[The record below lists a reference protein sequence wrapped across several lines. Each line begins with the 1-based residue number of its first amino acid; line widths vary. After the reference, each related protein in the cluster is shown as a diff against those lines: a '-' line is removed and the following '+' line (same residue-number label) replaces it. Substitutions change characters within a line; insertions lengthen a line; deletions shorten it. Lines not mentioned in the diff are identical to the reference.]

1 MIHVLSHEFVIRLG
15 YFVIDYGLLA
25 GCSALELLMKST
37 KEAPPFLVEQRKD
50 ESEARAVA
58 RIAISPSLQAA
69 AAIKNYGKSLGD
81 LELTALVEELRYQV
95 GQTIDGNLD
104 RAEAMLT
111 TQAHTLDA
119 IFGNLA
125 QRAIHAE
132 YLSNFDTY
140 LKLGLRAQSQCRAT
154 WETLAVIKNP
164 MGRAYVGQANFA
176 QNQQINNEAKPSRT
190 REKEIPPNEL
200 LEKREHEPDKW
211 LDRGTPEET
220 IRVDQVLE
228 TVGEIDRT
236 TDASWKG

>member
-1 MIHVLSHEFVIRLG
+1 MIHVLSHEFVIRLV

-81 LELTALVEELRYQV
+81 LELTALVDELRYQV

-132 YLSNFDTY
+132 YLSSFDTY

-154 WETLAVIKNP
+154 WETLANIKNP
-164 MGRAYVGQANFA
+164 RLSVNQTNIA
-176 QNQQINNEAKPSRT
+176 QNQQINNVQQKAIQPNKLVEEKPC
-190 REKEIPPNEL
+190 E
-200 LEKREHEPDKW
+200 KW
-211 LDRGTPEET
+211 LDGGAQKEAVE
-220 IRVDQVLE
+220 IDVGVDSQLE
-228 TVGEIDRT
+228 TVGEVHGT
-236 TDASWKG
+236 ENA